1 MGTRGPLP
9 KAPTK
14 AQGHRDHS
22 LVVLPNP
29 GTAVVKVPRPP
40 QGLSPKLRR
49 AWRRYWESPVAQVVT
64 DIDMEVVSRLFEH
77 YRQYDRAVAALGTA
91 MFVTVSPNQV
101 KANPALDAVLKL
113 DTAILRLENELG
125 KTPMARARLGIAV
138 GEAVMTA
145 AELNR
150 IAKESDARDD
160 DEDTKL
166 LEEFQPD

>member
-1 MGTRGPLP
+1 
-9 KAPTK
+9 
-14 AQGHRDHS
+14 
-22 LVVLPNP
+22 
-29 GTAVVKVPRPP
+29 
-40 QGLSPKLRR
+40 
-49 AWRRYWESPVAQVVT
+49 VT

-77 YRQYDRAVAALGTA
+77 YLKYDEAVAALEPG
-91 MFVTVSPNQV
+91 MFITVPPNQV
-101 KANPALDAVLKL
+101 KVSPALEAMLKL
-113 DTAILRLENELG
+113 DVTILRLENELG

>member
-1 MGTRGPLP
+1 
-9 KAPTK
+9 
-14 AQGHRDHS
+14 
-22 LVVLPNP
+22 
-29 GTAVVKVPRPP
+29 
-40 QGLSPKLRR
+40 LRR

-166 LEEFQPD
+166 RQEFEPD

>member
-1 MGTRGPLP
+1 
-9 KAPTK
+9 
-14 AQGHRDHS
+14 
-22 LVVLPNP
+22 
-29 GTAVVKVPRPP
+29 
-40 QGLSPKLRR
+40 
-49 AWRRYWESPVAQVVT
+49 VT